1 MRGLCLATGRVAE
14 ALEVLSAWAGLVSEG
29 MLPNYFPDAS
39 GHPEYNTVDGSLWYV
54 VAAGEAM
61 QAAGGNLDGTR
72 RRRLVDACEA
82 ILAGYARGTR
92 YGIRATDDGLLA
104 AGVRGQ
110 QLTWMDARVGDR
122 EITPRIGK
130 PVEVQALW
138 LNGLATAATWGTAA
152 SARWAELHARGLASF
167 QDRFWDEAR
176 GRLHDVVDV
185 DHVPGT
191 VDATFR
197 PNQIFAV
204 GGLPWPLLGGQRA
217 RRVVAAVEASLLT
230 PLGLRTLAPEEPGFV
245 PHYRGGVAERDGSY
259 HQGTVWPW
267 LMGPFVEAYLRVHG
281 DGPEA
286 KRAARERFLIPL
298 RRHLGEAGLGHVS
311 EVADALAPHLP
322 GGAPFQAWSLGELL
336 RLERVILQTSSS
348 STSSST
354 STSTSTSTNSPGASD
369 RHFVTSGADGR
380 S

>member
-1 MRGLCLATGRVAE
+1 
-14 ALEVLSAWAGLVSEG
+14 
-29 MLPNYFPDAS
+29 
-39 GHPEYNTVDGSLWYV
+39 
-54 VAAGEAM
+54 
-61 QAAGGNLDGTR
+61 
-72 RRRLVDACEA
+72 
-82 ILAGYARGTR
+82 
-92 YGIRATDDGLLA
+92 
-104 AGVRGQ
+104 
-110 QLTWMDARVGDR
+110 MDARVGDR

-152 SARWAELHARGLASF
+152 SA
-167 QDRFWDEAR
+167 
-176 GRLHDVVDV
+176 
-185 DHVPGT
+185 
-191 VDATFR
+191 
-197 PNQIFAV
+197 
-204 GGLPWPLLGGQRA
+204 
-217 RRVVAAVEASLLT
+217 
-230 PLGLRTLAPEEPGFV
+230 APEEPGFA

-281 DGPEA
+281 DGPEG
-286 KRAARERFLIPL
+286 KRAARERFLFPL

-354 STSTSTSTNSPGASD
+354 STTTNSSGTRD